1 MIISHQYLCHH
12 ERPTC
17 QVCPPSFL
25 SQTASCPPF
34 PQLLL
39 LSSACGC
46 REGESCDEQHMPLVH
61 PISFSL
67 SMLCSYLVSSDYPIL
82 RGREKGQK
90 TLNPFCF
97 SLPPSLLTPSAS
109 ASDAGRK
116 ESPDPSPS
124 ESPPP
129 PQTGS
134 YTILYLAFGQ
144 FPILKFRI

>member
-67 SMLCSYLVSSDYPIL
+67 SICSLFLFGLFRLPYSAWQ
-82 RGREKGQK
+82 EKRPK
-90 TLNPFCF
+90 IFETLLFFPFPFSPHPFCF
-97 SLPPSLLTPSAS
+97 CFWCRQEGKPRPVPIWVSS
-109 ASDAGRK
+109 
-116 ESPDPSPS
+116 SPS
-124 ESPPP
+124 DWLVHNS
-129 PQTGS
+129 
-134 YTILYLAFGQ
+134 I
-144 FPILKFRI
+144 FRIWSILCFRL